1 MELSKMNVII
11 NLLFRAD
18 PEFEIYHISYLWYTF
33 VGAAI
38 TIIIAVIVSFL
49 FGANK
54 PKDMNPKLL
63 APFVR
68 RMIWGKD
75 VMNSDDAK
83 KKCAPVKGSKANKSL
98 EDPNG
103 LELS

>member
-1 MELSKMNVII
+1 M
-11 NLLFRAD
+11 
-18 PEFEIYHISYLWYTF
+18 
-33 VGAAI
+33 GAAI
-38 TIIIAVIVSFL
+38 TITIAVIVSFL
-49 FGANK
+49 FGTNT

-75 VMNSDDAK
+75 VNGEDAK
-83 KKCAPVKGSKANKSL
+83 KKCAPVQGHKANKSL
-98 EDPNG
+98 EDPNC